1 MQRGLRRAILF
12 RPFIKSNL
20 SPIRR
25 KERRQSGLQA
35 GFWGNGGS
43 SESEKLRGCHLIT
56 TTSTTLTVIGEVR
69 TVSKDGYGLMYRQA
83 DANKVSKPDNRRFIS
98 VSSEHFPEIQIRGWR
113 LGCDLN
119 TGKCWKLAQKR
130 IRNDREPVCLED
142 PANLSDTDISIPLL
156 QEWVAQYFRT
166 IASQGQI

>member
-1 MQRGLRRAILF
+1 
-12 RPFIKSNL
+12 
-20 SPIRR
+20 
-25 KERRQSGLQA
+25 
-35 GFWGNGGS
+35 
-43 SESEKLRGCHLIT
+43 
-56 TTSTTLTVIGEVR
+56 VR